1 MSDNNSSMSDT
12 ISTLYGYVSNIVGS
26 MGDSVR
32 DFVLNVASEP
42 EVLETHLV
50 AITSIAKVL
59 EVGVG

>member
-1 MSDNNSSMSDT
+1 MSGT
-12 ISTLYGYVSNIVGS
+12 ISSLNSYVSNIVGS

>member
-1 MSDNNSSMSDT
+1 MSDT